1 MRTTTL
7 LGCSGS
13 DAEVYAARM
22 SLLIYLAFP
31 VFVLAMLV
39 EWALLRRQGRHSYEA
54 RDTWA
59 SLSMGIGNVVVS
71 ALVKAGVLA
80 IGLWLYEYRLF
91 DIGQGPL
98 AWLLLFFVEDFCYY
112 LYHRSHHEVRLLWA
126 AHVNHHS
133 SQHYHLATALR
144 QSWSSPV
151 TGFWFWLPL
160 PLLGFHPLMVMTQQA
175 ISLIYQF
182 WIHTE
187 LIDRLGPL
195 EWVLNT
201 PSHHRVHHATNTRYL
216 DRNHGG
222 ILIIWDRLFGSFE
235 AEQRADPPRYG
246 ITTNL
251 TSFNPFVIAWHEW
264 IAMLG
269 DAAKAKGLRTKLAY
283 LFAAPGW
290 SPDGSTLTAAQL
302 RQREHDANG
311 PASSVGST
319 AAPR

>member
-1 MRTTTL
+1 
-7 LGCSGS
+7 
-13 DAEVYAARM
+13 M
-22 SLLIYLAFP
+22 SRLIYFAVPMF
-31 VFVLAMLV
+31 VFGMLL
-39 EWALLRRQGRHSYEA
+39 EWAMMRRQGRQTYET

-59 SLSMGIGNVVVS
+59 SLSMGTANVIVS
-71 ALVKAGVLA
+71 ALVKGMVLG
-80 IGLWLYEYRLF
+80 IGLRCYQYRLF

-98 AWLLLFFVEDFCYY
+98 AWLLLFFVEDLCYY

-133 SQHYHLATALR
+133 SQRYHLATALR
-144 QSWSSPV
+144 QSWTTPV

-187 LIDRLGPL
+187 LVHRLGPL

-222 ILIIWDRLFGSFE
+222 ILIIWDRLFGTFE
-235 AEQRADPPRYG
+235 AEQRSSDPPRYG
-246 ITTNL
+246 ITKNL
-251 TSFNPFVIAWHEW
+251 DTFNPIRIAWHEW
-264 IAMLG
+264 LAMFR
-269 DAAKAKGLRTKLAY
+269 DVANAHGLRNKLAY

-290 SPDGSTLTAAQL
+290 SPDGSTLTARQMRQHERAERIKHAPAAEL
-302 RQREHDANG
+302 RV
-311 PASSVGST
+311 SSRPG
-319 AAPR
+319 